1 MTMLSFLHDDTLF
14 TARVSLYH
22 LSRVAIIYDNA
33 AMENFL
39 RHTKNRMFVLL
50 YFTTRAE
57 VEQFV
62 AVYVDF
68 YNFERIILKR
78 GLIPVETRSKTA

>member
-1 MTMLSFLHDDTLF
+1 MLSFLHDDTLF
-14 TARVSLYH
+14 TVRESLYH
-22 LSRVAIIYDNA
+22 FSRVAITYDNA

-39 RHTKNRMFVLL
+39 RHTKNRIFVSL

-68 YNFERIILKR
+68 YNFEPSHSKE
-78 GLIPVETRSKTA
+78 GLFL